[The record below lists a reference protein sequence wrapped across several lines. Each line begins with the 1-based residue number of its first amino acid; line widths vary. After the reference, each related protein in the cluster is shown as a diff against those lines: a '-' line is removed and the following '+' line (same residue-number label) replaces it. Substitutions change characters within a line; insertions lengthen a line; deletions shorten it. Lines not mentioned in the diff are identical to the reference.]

1 MAKLT
6 NNRAKA
12 TIAKEQKRLDAIQKK
27 MEIQRKKEEFGESWK
42 YSLKDEHKQALKEI
56 VGDFGTPNLVDSVDY
71 NTFFDPINFYKE
83 EDGSVRQL
91 DYKKYLEYE
100 EAYQEVIDDC
110 DKIINDENLL
120 NPQQGYNVYAD
131 LQNNRGRH
139 KKDDVFK
146 FGVKMLF

>member
-12 TIAKEQKRLDAIQKK
+12 AIAKEQKRLDAIQKK
-27 MEIQRKKEEFGESWK
+27 METQRKKEEFGESWK

-71 NTFFDPINFYKE
+71 NSFFDPINFYKE

-110 DKIINDENLL
+110 DKIINDEIDASNDSAKEQFSTHL
-120 NPQQGYNVYAD
+120 A
-131 LQNNRGRH
+131 
-139 KKDDVFK
+139 K
-146 FGVKMLF
+146 